1 MNVDTTKKFNHI
13 SLCTGYGGLDLGL
26 ARVIKGLRAIA
37 YCEIELYAIEN
48 LIDKMEKGIIAPA
61 PIWSNLK
68 TFPFKDFCG
77 SVDILSGGFPC
88 QPFSNAGRRDGDTDP
103 RHLFPYIKQGIIDSR
118 PAFVLLEN
126 VRGLISSKLQSDGW
140 NDPKETSVLLHVLR
154 EMERIGYECHWGIFS
169 ARETGLPHLRQ
180 RVFILGKR
188 ADIDASRLEEFSK
201 YFQNCDERTK
211 WNGATFNIFQ
221 RGWQENT
228 HEGNGRIDNPTLLL
242 QKITESAFSAERI
255 QSSSICTPSGRDR
268 EQQFYE
274 PPRTLRKDMGNAK
287 HQRNTDD
294 HDTGTNRRASID
306 DAGFG
311 GSQGQENGYVNAS
324 SDNERILQFSEDLG
338 NTNEKG
344 LQGYN
349 LHTGSIDEQTRQG
362 TPRFNG
368 NASPT
373 IQHKQGF
380 DELVDAKK
388 DGFQTNY
395 LFSGSLSNIHSE
407 RTSRIYANSS
417 PTIGHKQGFDELGNT
432 GEGRSGILHEES
444 ELYSKTIRQRSSRYD
459 GNASPTIEQID
470 IHRTTDDERTST
482 SETRNRENTGRD
494 QPIEL
499 QRDVEPTMG
508 RNVDGFTDWVDYERL
523 CQSYTSIVDEIALLG
538 NGVVP
543 ATAELA
549 FRILFNKFL

>member
-1 MNVDTTKKFNHI
+1 MFLYTIFAINHLRKNKMNVDTTKKFNHI

-26 ARVIKGLRAIA
+26 ARVLPNLRTLAH
-37 YCEIELYAIEN
+37 CEIELYAIEN

-88 QPFSNAGRRDGDTDP
+88 QPFSSAGRRDGDTDP

-126 VRGLISSKLQSDGW
+126 VRGLISSKLQSDEW

-188 ADIDASRLEEFSK
+188 ADIDTSRLEEFSK
-201 YFQNCDERTK
+201 YFHDRSQSELCTFTRQRFCLCESNHEHDTGANGTCDS
-211 WNGATFNIFQ
+211 AV
-221 RGWQENT
+221 
-228 HEGNGRIDNPTLLL
+228 LL
-242 QKITESAFSAERI
+242 QEITESTFSTEGIR
-255 QSSSICTPSGRDR
+255 SSSICTPSGRDR

-287 HQRNTDD
+287 HQRNTND
-294 HDTGTNRRASID
+294 HDTCTNRRSSID
-306 DAGFG
+306 DARFG
-311 GSQGQENGYVNAS
+311 GSQGQENGYANAS

-349 LHTGSIDEQTRQG
+349 LHTGSIDEQARQG
-362 TPRFNG
+362 TSRFNG

-373 IQHKQGF
+373 IGHKQGF

-407 RTSRIYANSS
+407 RTSTIYANSS
-417 PTIGHKQGFDELGNT
+417 PTI
-432 GEGRSGILHEES
+432 
-444 ELYSKTIRQRSSRYD
+444 
-459 GNASPTIEQID
+459 EQTD
-470 IHRTTDDERTST
+470 IHRTTNDERTST
-482 SETRNRENTGRD
+482 SETGNRENTGRD

-508 RNVDGFTDWVDYERL
+508 GNVNGFTDWVDYERL

-543 ATAELA
+543 ATAEIA

>member
-13 SLCTGYGGLDLGL
+13 SLCTGYGGIDLGL
-26 ARVIKGLRAIA
+26 SRILPNLRTIA

-48 LIDKMEKGIIAPA
+48 LIAKMENGILPPC

-68 TFPFKDFCG
+68 TFPFERFLGK
-77 SVDILSGGFPC
+77 VDVLSGGFPC
-88 QPFSNAGRRDGDTDP
+88 QPFSSAGRREGDTDP

-126 VRGLISSKLQSDGW
+126 VRGLISSKLQSDEW

-188 ADIDASRLEEFSK
+188 ADIDTSRLEDFSK
-201 YFQNCDERTK
+201 HFQDSSKECTSNNVNRNDVLYRKNKGTRYD
-211 WNGATFNIFQ
+211 TS
-221 RGWQENT
+221 
-228 HEGNGRIDNPTLLL
+228 GNWASDSAVLL
-242 QKITESAFSAERI
+242 QEINESTFSTERI
-255 QSSSICTPSGRDR
+255 RSSSICTPSGRDR

-287 HQRNTDD
+287 HQRNTND
-294 HDTGTNRRASID
+294 HDTCTNRRSSID
-306 DAGFG
+306 DARFG
-311 GSQGQENGYVNAS
+311 GSQGQENGYANAS

-362 TPRFNG
+362 TSRFNR
-368 NASPT
+368 NASP
-373 IQHKQGF
+373 
-380 DELVDAKK
+380 A
-388 DGFQTNY
+388 
-395 LFSGSLSNIHSE
+395 
-407 RTSRIYANSS
+407 
-417 PTIGHKQGFDELGNT
+417 IGHKQGFDELANTTETGLQRCDENAGNGGLLDQQGT
-432 GEGRSGILHEES
+432 GAGLNRI
-444 ELYSKTIRQRSSRYD
+444 
-459 GNASPTIEQID
+459 ASPTIEQTD

-482 SETRNRENTGRD
+482 SETGNRENTGRD

-499 QRDVEPTMG
+499 QRDVESEMG
-508 RNVDGFTDWVDYERL
+508 RNVDGFTHWVDYERL

>member
-13 SLCTGYGGLDLGL
+13 SLCTGYGGIDLGL

-48 LIDKMEKGIIAPA
+48 LIDKMEKGIITPA

-88 QPFSNAGRRDGDTDP
+88 QPFSSAGRRDGDTDP

-126 VRGLISSKLQSDGW
+126 VRGLISSKLQSDEW

-188 ADIDASRLEEFSK
+188 ADIDTSRLEDFSK
-201 YFQNCDERTK
+201 HFQDSSKECTSNNVNRNDVLYRKNKGTRYD
-211 WNGATFNIFQ
+211 TS
-221 RGWQENT
+221 
-228 HEGNGRIDNPTLLL
+228 GNWASDSAVLL
-242 QKITESAFSAERI
+242 QEITESTFSTEGIR
-255 QSSSICTPSGRDR
+255 SSSICTPSGRDR

-287 HQRNTDD
+287 HQRNTND
-294 HDTGTNRRASID
+294 HDTCTNRRSSID
-306 DAGFG
+306 DARFG
-311 GSQGQENGYVNAS
+311 GSQGQENGYANAS

-362 TPRFNG
+362 TSRFNR

-373 IQHKQGF
+373 IGHKQGF
-380 DELVDAKK
+380 DELDNAKK
-388 DGFQTNY
+388 DGFQTDY

-407 RTSRIYANSS
+407 RTSTIYANSS
-417 PTIGHKQGFDELGNT
+417 PTI
-432 GEGRSGILHEES
+432 
-444 ELYSKTIRQRSSRYD
+444 
-459 GNASPTIEQID
+459 EQTD
-470 IHRTTDDERTST
+470 IHRTTNDERTST
-482 SETRNRENTGRD
+482 SETGIRENTGRD

-508 RNVDGFTDWVDYERL
+508 GNVNGFAHWVDYERL

>member
-13 SLCTGYGGLDLGL
+13 SLCTGYGGIDLGL

-48 LIDKMEKGIIAPA
+48 LIDKMEKGIITPA

-88 QPFSNAGRRDGDTDP
+88 QPFSSAGRRDGDTDP

-126 VRGLISSKLQSDGW
+126 VRGLISSKLQSDEW

-154 EMERIGYECHWGIFS
+154 EMERIGYECHWGLFS

-188 ADIDASRLEEFSK
+188 ADIETSRLEEFSK
-201 YFQNCDERTK
+201 YFHDRSQSELCTFTRQRFCLCESNHEHDTGANGTCDS
-211 WNGATFNIFQ
+211 AV
-221 RGWQENT
+221 
-228 HEGNGRIDNPTLLL
+228 LL
-242 QKITESAFSAERI
+242 QEINESTFSTERI
-255 QSSSICTPSGRDR
+255 RSSSICTPSGRDR

-287 HQRNTDD
+287 HQRNTND
-294 HDTGTNRRASID
+294 HDTCTNRRSSID
-306 DAGFG
+306 DARFG

-324 SDNERILQFSEDLG
+324 SDNERILQFSEDLVNTNKERFEGCEHDHTDQRTSRDRPREWENIKTSTLGHDERSSEDLG
-338 NTNEKG
+338 NTGEKG
-344 LQGYN
+344 SLRCN
-349 LHTGSIDEQTRQG
+349 LHAGNIDEQTRQG
-362 TPRFNG
+362 TPRIYANS
-368 NASPT
+368 SPT
-373 IQHKQGF
+373 IEHKQGF
-380 DELVDAKK
+380 DELDNAKK
-388 DGFQTNY
+388 DGFQTDY

-407 RTSRIYANSS
+407 RTSTIYANSS
-417 PTIGHKQGFDELGNT
+417 PTI
-432 GEGRSGILHEES
+432 
-444 ELYSKTIRQRSSRYD
+444 
-459 GNASPTIEQID
+459 EQTD
-470 IHRTTDDERTST
+470 IHRTTNDERTST
-482 SETRNRENTGRD
+482 SETGIRENTGRD

-508 RNVDGFTDWVDYERL
+508 GNVNGFAHWVDYERL

>member
-1 MNVDTTKKFNHI
+1 MFLYTIFAINHLRKNKMNVDTTKKFNHI
-13 SLCTGYGGLDLGL
+13 SLCTGYGGIDLGL

-48 LIDKMEKGIIAPA
+48 LIDKMEKGIITPA

-88 QPFSNAGRRDGDTDP
+88 QPFSSAGRRDGDTDP

-126 VRGLISSKLQSDGW
+126 VRGLISSKLQSDEW

-154 EMERIGYECHWGIFS
+154 EMERIGYECHWGLFS

-188 ADIDASRLEEFSK
+188 ADIETSRLEEFSK
-201 YFQNCDERTK
+201 YFHDRSQSELCTFTRQRFCLCESNHEHDTGANGTCDS
-211 WNGATFNIFQ
+211 AV
-221 RGWQENT
+221 
-228 HEGNGRIDNPTLLL
+228 LL
-242 QKITESAFSAERI
+242 QEINESTFSTERI
-255 QSSSICTPSGRDR
+255 RSSSICTPSGRDR

-287 HQRNTDD
+287 HQRNTND
-294 HDTGTNRRASID
+294 HDTCTNRRSSID
-306 DAGFG
+306 DARFG
-311 GSQGQENGYVNAS
+311 GSQGQENGYANAS

-362 TPRFNG
+362 TSRFNR
-368 NASPT
+368 NASP
-373 IQHKQGF
+373 
-380 DELVDAKK
+380 A
-388 DGFQTNY
+388 
-395 LFSGSLSNIHSE
+395 
-407 RTSRIYANSS
+407 
-417 PTIGHKQGFDELGNT
+417 IGHKQGFDELANTTETGLQRCDENAGNGGLLDQQGT
-432 GEGRSGILHEES
+432 GAGLNRI
-444 ELYSKTIRQRSSRYD
+444 
-459 GNASPTIEQID
+459 ASPTIEQTD

-482 SETRNRENTGRD
+482 SETGNRENTGRD

-499 QRDVEPTMG
+499 QRDVESEMG
-508 RNVDGFTDWVDYERL
+508 RNVDGFTHWVDYERL

>member
-13 SLCTGYGGLDLGL
+13 SLCTGYGGIDLGL
-26 ARVIKGLRAIA
+26 ARVIKGLRTLA

-88 QPFSNAGRRDGDTDP
+88 QPFSSAGRRDGDTDP

-188 ADIDASRLEEFSK
+188 ADIETSRLEEFSK
-201 YFQNCDERTK
+201 YFHDSSQGESCTFTRQRVCLCESNHKHDT
-211 WNGATFNIFQ
+211 WANGAC
-221 RGWQENT
+221 
-228 HEGNGRIDNPTLLL
+228 DSAVLL
-242 QKITESAFSAERI
+242 QDITESTFSTEGIR
-255 QSSSICTPSGRDR
+255 SSSICTPSGRDR

-287 HQRNTDD
+287 HQRNTND
-294 HDTGTNRRASID
+294 HDTFTNRRSSID

-311 GSQGQENGYVNAS
+311 GSQGQENGYAHAS

-362 TPRFNG
+362 TPRFN
-368 NASPT
+368 
-373 IQHKQGF
+373 
-380 DELVDAKK
+380 
-388 DGFQTNY
+388 
-395 LFSGSLSNIHSE
+395 
-407 RTSRIYANSS
+407 RIAS
-417 PTIGHKQGFDELGNT
+417 PTIGHKQGFNELANTTETGLQRCDENAGNGGLLDQQGT
-432 GEGRSGILHEES
+432 GARLNRI
-444 ELYSKTIRQRSSRYD
+444 
-459 GNASPTIEQID
+459 ASPTIEQTD
-470 IHRTTDDERTST
+470 IHRTTNDERTST
-482 SETRNRENTGRD
+482 SEIGNRENTGRD
-494 QPIEL
+494 QPFEL
-499 QRDVEPTMG
+499 QRDVESKMG
-508 RNVDGFTDWVDYERL
+508 GNVDGATDWVDYERL
-523 CQSYTSIVDEIALLG
+523 CHSYTSIVDEIALLG

-543 ATAELA
+543 ATAEIA